1 MTFPL
6 VAIFDIRS
14 SIGRRLKLWSTF
26 SLVMGSALVFTMA
39 CSGEETPAEPTPNP
53 FFTHPAPE
61 MSEQEAI
68 DIFVQE
74 ACSDGLKVEGSL
86 SGDYAASTTK
96 SWVINWTGPGGRV
109 MPAGAVKAS
118 TGILR
123 LNTEDVLQGF
133 KIEGDICR

>member
-6 VAIFDIRS
+6 AAIFDIRS
-14 SIGRRLKLWSTF
+14 DNVVGKNLWRAFVLILGLTLVSSI
-26 SLVMGSALVFTMA
+26 A
-39 CSGEETPAEPTPNP
+39 CSGEETPAEPTPNA
-53 FFTHPAPE
+53 FFTHPAPD

-68 DIFVQE
+68 DIFIQE
-74 ACSDGLKVEGSL
+74 ACANGLKVEGSL
-86 SGDYAASTTK
+86 SGEYAASTTM
-96 SWVINWTGPGGRV
+96 SWVINWTGPGGRI

-133 KIEGDICR
+133 TIQGDICR